1 MSLVLNKQEEDF
13 NVNPRDISK
22 GLIKKGQS
30 VVCYEYPASAYQIN
44 KKITVIL
51 KKGKFTVDR
60 QKLVIYSTDV
70 ITTLIAC
77 NAIKDIV
84 LEFIITAEDI
94 LEKESTFP
102 HLFKRRV
109 A

>member
-1 MSLVLNKQEEDF
+1 M
-13 NVNPRDISK
+13 
-22 GLIKKGQS
+22 
-30 VVCYEYPASAYQIN
+30 
-44 KKITVIL
+44 IL

-84 LEFIITAEDI
+84 LGEFIITAEDI
-94 LEKESTFP
+94 LEKESTFRISLNEELP
-102 HLFKRRV
+102 EGYTSASLYY
-109 A
+109 

>member
-1 MSLVLNKQEEDF
+1 MMMK
-13 NVNPRDISK
+13 
-22 GLIKKGQS
+22 
-30 VVCYEYPASAYQIN
+30 
-44 KKITVIL
+44 

-84 LEFIITAEDI
+84 LGGEFIITAEDI

-102 HLFKRRV
+102 HLF
-109 A
+109 

>member
-1 MSLVLNKQEEDF
+1 M
-13 NVNPRDISK
+13 
-22 GLIKKGQS
+22 
-30 VVCYEYPASAYQIN
+30 
-44 KKITVIL
+44 IL

-84 LEFIITAEDI
+84 LGGEFIITAEDI
-94 LEKESTFP
+94 LEKRKHIPASLLNEELPEGYTSAHHSIINIVYKP
-102 HLFKRRV
+102 N
-109 A
+109 

>member
-1 MSLVLNKQEEDF
+1 M
-13 NVNPRDISK
+13 
-22 GLIKKGQS
+22 
-30 VVCYEYPASAYQIN
+30 
-44 KKITVIL
+44 IT

-84 LEFIITAEDI
+84 LGGEFIIAEDI
-94 LEKESTFP
+94 LEKEHIPAS
-102 HLFKRRV
+102 FKRRV